1 MSREQLIKDFFVEH
15 EKLVSGTEESLKSR
29 EESINKKYNKIIQD
43 LNLPFYENVPNIDPF
58 IQVYDKVLP
67 DDFCDHL
74 IKIHNNNPMFVSDG
88 VTGSQRDSKTN
99 VPWKVSKD
107 LCISDDKFPFKNECQ
122 VLHSITGSYIQKYL
136 QKMHLMYGNV
146 DLSEGIVSLFQIQ
159 YNEKNKGRYW
169 FHNDESVDNIN
180 GKLINR
186 HLTYLYYLNDV
197 QDGGETIF
205 MNCKVKPKKGRLLIF
220 PSTWTYIHGGSI
232 PISNDKYILTG
243 WYYREMKIRK
253 NIR

>member
-1 MSREQLIKDFFVEH
+1 MSREKLIEEFFMAY
-15 EKLVSGTEESLKSR
+15 EKLASGTEDSLKRR
-29 EESINKKYNKIIQD
+29 EEVLNKKYNKIIRD

-67 DDFCDHL
+67 DNFCDHL
-74 IKIHNNNPMFVSDG
+74 INIHNNNSMYINIGF
-88 VTGSQRDSKTN
+88 TGTKIDHKTR

-107 LCISDDKFPFKNECQ
+107 LLLSDNRLNFQQENQ
-122 VLHSITGSYIQKYL
+122 MLHNITGSYINKYL
-136 QKMHLMYGNV
+136 DKLHHMYGSV
-146 DLSEGIVSLFQIQ
+146 DSTGGIVSLFQIQ

-169 FHNDESVDNIN
+169 FHNDDSVDNIN
-180 GKLINR
+180 GKLITR

-205 MNCKVKPKKGRLLIF
+205 MNCKIKPKKGRLLIF
-220 PSTWTYIHGGSI
+220 PSTWTYIHGGNI

-243 WYYREMKIRK
+243 WYYREMKLSRK
-253 NIR
+253 V